1 MAKAVIECP
10 HCKQE
15 CERTPLTRISPNRDP
30 SVRKKVQDL
39 SLFRW
44 KCPNCGTT
52 MLVEDPCLYHDISGQ
67 FMVWLSPE
75 GKKPETGRIDPLAGY
90 TLRYVD
96 DLNAFREKINILERG
111 LDDRAVEI
119 MKLILFLQLQHDLD
133 VVELLFHDL
142 DERTAEF
149 RFAAVL
155 SDGAEQYVAMPGE
168 TYQRIRQDVEER
180 LYTPRDFVKIDM
192 SWAADALELL
202 RAG

>member
-1 MAKAVIECP
+1 
-10 HCKQE
+10 
-15 CERTPLTRISPNRDP
+15 
-30 SVRKKVQDL
+30 
-39 SLFRW
+39 
-44 KCPNCGTT
+44 

-202 RAG
+202 PRRDNKEKRDGHGAVPPFASASFF